1 MSFFFAKRNLHFK
14 SERELTVLKENYR
27 INIVIRNFFKVLGA
41 VQEYRL
47 AIIKGTIL
55 TFAVS
60 SKRKVGKTRMNV
72 IRE

>member
-1 MSFFFAKRNLHFK
+1 MPFFFAKRNLHFK
-14 SERELTVLKENYR
+14 SQRELTVLKENYR
-27 INIVIRNFFKVLGA
+27 IDIVIRNFFEVLGA

-60 SKRKVGKTRMNV
+60 SKREVGEARMKI

>member
-14 SERELTVLKENYR
+14 SKRELTVLKKNNS
-27 INIVIRNFFKVLGA
+27 INIVIRNLFKVLGA

-60 SKRKVGKTRMNV
+60 SKREVRKTRMNI
-72 IRE
+72 IRK